1 MQADQHPV
9 LIVVEDDDLVRLTLV
24 DALGDA
30 GFDVL
35 EAAEAETALA
45 LVCDRP
51 DIAAMLTDIN
61 LPGDIDGFALARAA
75 RLIRPALPVVYASGR
90 FAADA
95 EGQGV
100 EGAVFLAKPFPVA
113 LARQTLGTL
122 MAARHAGE
130 AGPVGGNGTTP
141 PARA

>member
-1 MQADQHPV
+1 MQADQQPV

-24 DALGDA
+24 DALVDA

-51 DIAAMLTDIN
+51 DIAAMLTDIS
-61 LPGDIDGFALARAA
+61 LPGEVDGFALARAA

-90 FAADA
+90 FAADDR
-95 EGQGV
+95 GQAV

-113 LARQTLGTL
+113 LADRTLRDL
-122 MAARHAGE
+122 VARRPAGE
-130 AGPVGGNGTTP
+130 RPPGGGEGDTS
-141 PARA
+141 RAI

>member
-1 MQADQHPV
+1 MQADQQPL

-24 DALGDA
+24 DALVDA
-30 GFDVL
+30 GFAVL
-35 EAAEAETALA
+35 EAAEAATALA

-75 RLIRPALPVVYASGR
+75 RRIRPALPVVYASGR
-90 FAADA
+90 FAADDR
-95 EGQGV
+95 GQAV

-113 LARQTLGTL
+113 LADSTLRAL
-122 MAARHAGE
+122 VARRHAGE
-130 AGPVGGNGTTP
+130 GPQAGGDCDGS
-141 PARA
+141 RAI